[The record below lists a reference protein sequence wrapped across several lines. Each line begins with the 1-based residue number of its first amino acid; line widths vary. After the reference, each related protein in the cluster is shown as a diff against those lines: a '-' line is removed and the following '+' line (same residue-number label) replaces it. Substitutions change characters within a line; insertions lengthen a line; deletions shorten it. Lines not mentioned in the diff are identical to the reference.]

1 MTQCAPGAG
10 GNGHPARTITTPG
23 EDSDGVTRWL
33 THVSILAEE
42 IGPRGPTTA
51 GERRALDYCAGVLS
65 ACGLRCGEDRFTS
78 TGSVFRPH
86 LVAAIA
92 ILVACALY
100 PVALPASG
108 LLSAA
113 LVTFVMVCEVM
124 ELTLRRNPL
133 QLVPPRRPSANVY
146 GVLEPGPAGSGAPG
160 AGRTEVMRDI
170 VLIGH
175 VDTQRTPRIFSSP
188 GWFLA
193 YRIYSTVAFG
203 TFILLIF
210 VYGLGALFGWRW
222 AWPVSTMAAVLAV
235 LLVMLCLEAESSP
248 FTRGAND
255 NATGAGLVLALAQE
269 FASNPLPGCRM
280 WFVCSGCEEALHE
293 GAKAFFAAHKRGM
306 VEPRAVTFEMLG
318 CAGPAWLVREG
329 IVLPLYS
336 DHTLRAL
343 AEKVARDNPH
353 LGAYAAS
360 AGGGVTEMSDA
371 LLAGVPAITVMGLTR
386 DGRAPYW
393 HTPADTVD
401 KIDPET
407 MQRNYRFVRALVEAI
422 AAAPG
427 PLHPDPLDSPGS

>member
-1 MTQCAPGAG
+1 MTQCGHGAG
-10 GNGHPARTITTPG
+10 GKRHPSRPITMPG
-23 EDSDGVTRWL
+23 EDNDGVTRWL
-33 THVSILAEE
+33 THVRVLAEE
-42 IGPRGPTTA
+42 IGPRGPTTS

-65 ACGLRCGEDRFTS
+65 ACGLRTGEDRFTS

-92 ILVACALY
+92 ILVAYALY
-100 PVALPASG
+100 PVALPASA
-108 LLSAA
+108 LVSAA

-124 ELTLRRNPL
+124 ELTLRPNPL

-146 GVLEPGPAGSGAPG
+146 GVLEPGPAGSAATGA
-160 AGRTEVMRDI
+160 AQAEVMRDVI
-170 VLIGH
+170 LIGH

-222 AWPVSTMAAVLAV
+222 AWPVSTVAAVMAV
-235 LLVMLCLEAESSP
+235 LLVMLCLEAERSP

-269 FASNPLPGCRM
+269 FASNPLPGCRV

-293 GAKAFFAAHKRGM
+293 GAKAFFAAHKHGM
-306 VEPRAVTFEMLG
+306 VEPRAVAFEMLG

-329 IVLPLYS
+329 IVLPLYA
-336 DHTLRAL
+336 DRRLRAL

-353 LGAYAAS
+353 LGAYPTS
-360 AGGGVTEMSDA
+360 VGGGVTEMSDA

-393 HTPADTVD
+393 HTPADAVD
-401 KIDPET
+401 KMDPEI

-422 AAAPG
+422 ASAPG
-427 PLHPDPLDSPGS
+427 PSHPGSLDSPPS